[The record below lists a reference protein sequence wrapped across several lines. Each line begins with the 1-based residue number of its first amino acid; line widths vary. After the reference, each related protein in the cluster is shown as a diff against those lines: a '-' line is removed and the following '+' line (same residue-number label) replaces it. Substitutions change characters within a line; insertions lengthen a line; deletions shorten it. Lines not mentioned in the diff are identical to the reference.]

1 MAGVAK
7 CLMGQSSPV
16 PERRLCGVQVV
27 RDPKLGKS
35 GTYWSW
41 NNESESFENQVS
53 EEVSDGEKGRK
64 LFDLSMKLLGLQE
77 QA

>member
-1 MAGVAK
+1 MCA
-7 CLMGQSSPV
+7 
-16 PERRLCGVQVV
+16 QVV
-27 RDPKLGKS
+27 SDPKLGKS

-64 LFDLSMKLLGLQE
+64 LWELSERLVGLKK
-77 QA
+77 

>member
-1 MAGVAK
+1 MTFHA
-7 CLMGQSSPV
+7 CDM
-16 PERRLCGVQVV
+16 QVV

-41 NNESESFENQVS
+41 SNESESFENQVS

-64 LFDLSMKLLGLQE
+64 LYDLSLKLLGLQDK
-77 QA
+77 A

>member
-1 MAGVAK
+1 MHRSGCYLQDSTVTPFA
-7 CLMGQSSPV
+7 CDM
-16 PERRLCGVQVV
+16 QVV

-41 NNESESFENQVS
+41 SNESESFENQVS

-64 LFDLSMKLLGLQE
+64 LYDLSLKLLGLQDR
-77 QA
+77 A

>member
-1 MAGVAK
+1 
-7 CLMGQSSPV
+7 MGA
-16 PERRLCGVQVV
+16 QVV

-41 NNESESFENQVS
+41 SNDSESFENTVS

-64 LFDLSMKLLGLQE
+64 LWDLSERLVGLK
-77 QA
+77 

>member
-1 MAGVAK
+1 MLKGGCYLQDSTVTPFA
-7 CLMGQSSPV
+7 
-16 PERRLCGVQVV
+16 CGVQVV

-41 NNESESFENQVS
+41 SNESESFENQVS

-64 LFDLSMKLLGLQE
+64 LYDLSMKLLGLQDH
-77 QA
+77 A

>member
-1 MAGVAK
+1 
-7 CLMGQSSPV
+7 
-16 PERRLCGVQVV
+16 VV
-27 RDPKLGKS
+27 RDPKLSKS

-64 LFDLSMKLLGLQE
+64 LYDLSMKLLGLE
-77 QA
+77 DKA

>member
-1 MAGVAK
+1 MPIVYITRARAVLESHMLRKADA
-7 CLMGQSSPV
+7 
-16 PERRLCGVQVV
+16 QVV

-64 LFDLSMKLLGLQE
+64 LYDLSMKLLGLQE

>member
-1 MAGVAK
+1 MW
-7 CLMGQSSPV
+7 
-16 PERRLCGVQVV
+16 LCAVQVV
-27 RDPKLGKS
+27 RDPKLSKS

>member
-1 MAGVAK
+1 MSATAAA
-7 CLMGQSSPV
+7 
-16 PERRLCGVQVV
+16 QVV
-27 RDPKLGKS
+27 RDPQLSKS

-41 NNESESFENQVS
+41 SNDSESFENQVS

-64 LFDLSMKLLGLQE
+64 LYDLSMKLLGLKE

>member
-1 MAGVAK
+1 MSGFLSGGGRVFYTVRGPARA
-7 CLMGQSSPV
+7 
-16 PERRLCGVQVV
+16 QVV

-41 NNESESFENQVS
+41 SNDSESFENTVS

-64 LFDLSMKLLGLQE
+64 LWDLSERLVGLK
-77 QA
+77 

>member
-1 MAGVAK
+1 MWLEGSDMSVMVAA
-7 CLMGQSSPV
+7 
-16 PERRLCGVQVV
+16 QVV
-27 RDPKLGKS
+27 RDPKLDKS

-41 NNESESFENQVS
+41 SNDSESFENQVS

-64 LFDLSMKLLGLQE
+64 LYDLSMKLLGLKE